1 MAQYEIQKVTGLE
14 ILDSRGNPTVEAYVY
29 LEDGGIGRGV
39 APSGASTG
47 EHEAVELRDGEKKR
61 YGGKGTTKAV
71 KNIEYDL
78 NQAVRCMDARNLYEI
93 DMSMRRA
100 DGTAN
105 KGKLGANAML
115 AVSMATADAMA
126 NSLSIPLF
134 QYLAKDGYIM
144 PVPMMNILNGGAHA
158 KNSLDV
164 QEFMIMPVGAISF
177 REALRMGVEIYH
189 KLKKLLEEEG
199 ESTGVGDEGGFAPD
213 LHSTR
218 QALDFLVEAT
228 REAGFEPGTD
238 IVFALDVAASELYN
252 KDSGL
257 YIFRGENQMR
267 DRQAMIDYYKE
278 LCDEY
283 PICSI
288 EDGLDQNDWDGWEQ
302 LTREI
307 GDKVQLVGDDLFV
320 TNVERLE
327 EGINRKAG
335 NAILIKPN
343 QIGTISETIDAVKK
357 AKHHGYKTIM
367 SHRSGE
373 TEDTFIADLAVA
385 LNCGQ
390 IKTGAPCRGER
401 VAKYNRL
408 LRIEHILG
416 EKAVYAGELQRRE
429 ANQKELEKAQEIKQ

>member
-14 ILDSRGNPTVEAYVY
+14 ILDSRGNPTVEAHVY
-29 LEDGGIGRGV
+29 LEEGGVGRGI

-47 EHEAVELRDGEKKR
+47 EHEAVELRDNDKKR
-61 YGGKGTTKAV
+61 YGGKGTNKAV

-115 AVSMATADAMA
+115 AVSMAVADAMA
-126 NSLSIPLF
+126 NSINIPLF
-134 QYLAKDGYIM
+134 QYLAKDGYIL

-164 QEFMIMPVGAISF
+164 QEFMIMPVGAKTFS
-177 REALRMGVEIYH
+177 EALQMGCEIYH
-189 KLKKLLEEEG
+189 KLKKLLENEG

-218 QALDFLVEAT
+218 QALDFLMDAIK
-228 REAGFEPGTD
+228 EAGYEPGEE
-238 IVFALDVAASELYN
+238 IVIALDVAASELYN
-252 KDSGL
+252 KESGL
-257 YIFRGENQMR
+257 YVFKGEKQMR

-278 LCDEY
+278 ICDEY
-283 PICSI
+283 PIWSI
-288 EDGLDQNDWDGWEQ
+288 EDGLDQNDWEGWEQ
-302 LTREI
+302 LTKEI

-320 TNVERLE
+320 TSVERLE
-327 EGINRKAG
+327 EGINRGAA

-343 QIGTISETIDAVKK
+343 QIGTVSETIDAVKK
-357 AKHHGYKTIM
+357 AKRHGYKTIM

-390 IKTGAPCRGER
+390 IKSGAPCRGER

-416 EKAVYAGELQRRE
+416 DKAVYGGTLNRRE
-429 ANQKELEKAQEIKQ
+429 ANQKKVHLEE

>member
-14 ILDSRGNPTVEAYVY
+14 ILDSRGNPTVEAQVY
-29 LEDGGIGRGV
+29 LEDGGVGRGI

-47 EHEAVELRDGEKKR
+47 EHEAVELRDKDKKR

-71 KNIEYDL
+71 RNIEYDL

-100 DGTAN
+100 DGTPN
-105 KGKLGANAML
+105 KERLGANAML
-115 AVSMATADAMA
+115 AVSMAVADSMA
-126 NSLSIPLF
+126 NSINIPLF
-134 QYLAKDGYIM
+134 QYLAKDGYIL
-144 PVPMMNILNGGAHA
+144 PIPMMNILNGGAHA

-164 QEFMIMPVGAISF
+164 QEFMIMPVGANTF
-177 REALRMGVEIYH
+177 AHALQMGCEIYH
-189 KLKKLLEEEG
+189 KLKKLLENEG

-218 QALDFLVEAT
+218 QALDFLMEAIK
-228 REAGFEPGTD
+228 EAGYESGED
-238 IVFALDVAASELYN
+238 VVIALDVAASELYN
-252 KDSGL
+252 KESGL
-257 YIFRGENQMR
+257 YVFKGEKQMR
-267 DRQAMIDYYKE
+267 DRQAMIDYYRE

-283 PICSI
+283 PIWSI
-288 EDGLDQNDWDGWEQ
+288 EDGLDQNDWEGWEQ
-302 LTREI
+302 LTKEI

-343 QIGTISETIDAVKK
+343 QIGTVSETIDAVKK
-357 AKHHGYKTIM
+357 AKRHGYKTIM

-416 EKAVYAGELQRRE
+416 DKAVYAGTLNRRE
-429 ANQKELEKAQEIKQ
+429 ENQKEIHQEM

>member
-1 MAQYEIQKVTGLE
+1 MGQYEIQKVTGLE

-29 LEDGGIGRGV
+29 LEEGGVGRGI

-47 EHEAVELRDGEKKR
+47 EHEAVELKDGDPNR
-61 YGGKGTTKAV
+61 YNGKGTTKAV
-71 KNIEYDL
+71 KNIEFDL

-93 DMSMRRA
+93 DMAMKRA

-105 KGKLGANAML
+105 KSKLGANAIL
-115 AVSMATADAMA
+115 AVSMATASAMA
-126 NSLSIPLF
+126 ISLEVPLF
-134 QYLAKDGYIM
+134 QYLAKDGYIL
-144 PVPMMNILNGGAHA
+144 PIPMMNILNGGAHA
-158 KNSLDV
+158 KNSLDI
-164 QEFMIMPVGAISF
+164 QEFMIMPVGANSF
-177 REALRMGVEIYH
+177 REALQMGSEIYH
-189 KLKKLLEEEG
+189 KLKILLEEDG

-218 QALDFLVEAT
+218 QALDFLMEAT
-228 REAGFEPGTD
+228 KEAGFEPGID
-238 IVFALDVAASELYN
+238 VVIALDVAASELYN
-252 KDSGL
+252 KESGL
-257 YIFRGENQMR
+257 YIFQGENQMR

-283 PICSI
+283 PIFSI
-288 EDGLDQNDWDGWEQ
+288 EDGLDENDWEGWQQ
-302 LTREI
+302 LTQELGNRI
-307 GDKVQLVGDDLFV
+307 QLVGDDLFV
-320 TNVERLE
+320 TNRKRLE

-408 LRIEHILG
+408 LRIEQILG
-416 EKAVYAGELQRRE
+416 DKAVYAGELHRRE
-429 ANQKELEKAQEIKQ
+429 ANQKKME

>member
-29 LEDGGIGRGV
+29 LEDGSVGRGI

-47 EHEAVELRDGEKKR
+47 EHEAVELRDNDKNR
-61 YGGKGTTKAV
+61 YNGKGTTKAV

-78 NQAVRCMDARNLYEI
+78 NQAVRGMDARNLYEI
-93 DMSMRRA
+93 DMAMRQA

-105 KGKLGANAML
+105 KAKLGANAIL
-115 AVSMATADAMA
+115 AISMAVADAMA
-126 NSLSIPLF
+126 KSIAVPLF

-144 PVPMMNILNGGAHA
+144 PIPMMNILNGGAHA

-164 QEFMIMPVGAISF
+164 QEFMIMPVGAKTF
-177 REALRMGVEIYH
+177 KEALQMGSEIYH
-189 KLKKLLEEEG
+189 KLKKLLEEDG
-199 ESTGVGDEGGFAPD
+199 HSSGVGDEGGFAPN

-218 QALDFLVEAT
+218 QALDFLIEAIKD
-228 REAGFEPGTD
+228 AGYEPGTD
-238 IVFALDVAASELYN
+238 IVIALDVAASELYN
-252 KDSGL
+252 KDSCL
-257 YIFRGENQMR
+257 YVFRGENQMR

-278 LCDEY
+278 LCAEY
-283 PICSI
+283 PIWSI
-288 EDGLDQNDWDGWEQ
+288 EDGLDQNDWDGWVQ
-302 LTREI
+302 LTKEI

-320 TNVERLE
+320 TNVERLKD
-327 EGINRKAG
+327 GIERKAA

-343 QIGTISETIDAVKK
+343 QIGSISETMDAVREAKK
-357 AKHHGYKTIM
+357 HGFKTIM

-408 LRIEHILG
+408 LRIEHMLG
-416 EKAVYAGELQRRE
+416 EKAVYAGTLNRRE
-429 ANQKELEKAQEIKQ
+429 ENQKEMHQEVPQVE